1 MVGPA
6 FRDCEL
12 KVIKDQFKDL
22 VFTTQTGNTP
32 LECPKYR
39 FSANSLI
46 AAMKE
51 AADCTDAT
59 MLMLVHYG
67 LVNGKLSYGVAFPCA
82 AIDDRKFS
90 LTGLDYYVP
99 NASGKLEKY
108 TGNWQSDFGG
118 KYQDVYL
125 ERGSGRTAYDPNTD
139 TRYVTH
145 SLDRVLSFI
154 RDNQDPNATNQADSV
169 QIESFSHLRDSVH
182 LHHGSALVAYDGNV
196 RMMDDATTHSRYFYN
211 KALDYGTPCPQMC
224 DLFEME
230 HKGEEVL
237 GTSCP

>member
-1 MVGPA
+1 MFNHLDEDNMQAQIQRDTKAWQMQVWVSFGLAAFLCGVGLAYLPG
-6 FRDCEL
+6 
-12 KVIKDQFKDL
+12 KDL
-22 VFTTQTGNTP
+22 DRAFMVMGYIFC
-32 LECPKYR
+32 L
-39 FSANSLI
+39 SA
-46 AAMKE
+46 
-51 AADCTDAT
+51 
-59 MLMLVHYG
+59 
-67 LVNGKLSYGVAFPCA
+67 AF
-82 AIDDRKFS
+82 
-90 LTGLDYYVP
+90 
-99 NASGKLEKY
+99 
-108 TGNWQSDFGG
+108 
-118 KYQDVYL
+118 
-125 ERGSGRTAYDPNTD
+125 
-139 TRYVTH
+139 
-145 SLDRVLSFI
+145 VLAKFI